1 MLDAGSRADA
11 RELVRLILIGG
22 VLGIDGQRKCLGFER
37 FRPCN
42 FRHHLPL
49 TSYYVRTTV
58 LVITV
63 EDRVLPP
70 VMSDLAGG
78 FVPLSPPPSSV
89 ASSHTPNS
97 LPQPRRTPLKPG
109 GTKESRLIRHVDQQ
123 LLHIQRRFAKRDPSL
138 GHGGVREMD
147 EEGRMIEQLND
158 PATEKRLQQSEEW
171 NDVQG
176 YSGFG
181 EAAKDVDELI
191 AVIWISGTPALQVPY
206 LINLALLVNTM
217 IPAFPFAPRQLFRL
231 LGKLDHAFASLIV
244 GRDVATDE
252 ILPGFNTGRG
262 VSGTEK
268 VRIKS
273 LVERTRVCVVE
284 VLNRGEFDEDDEYTP
299 EPLAEDT
306 DMDGDLVLDDDDGPE
321 DINVDDMEDDED
333 WHMQTSRVYDKT
345 MVELGDSM
353 EGLPIGI
360 VTETRIGT

>member
-1 MLDAGSRADA
+1 
-11 RELVRLILIGG
+11 
-22 VLGIDGQRKCLGFER
+22 
-37 FRPCN
+37 
-42 FRHHLPL
+42 
-49 TSYYVRTTV
+49 
-58 LVITV
+58 
-63 EDRVLPP
+63 
-70 VMSDLAGG
+70 MSDLAGGG
-78 FVPLSPPPSSV
+78 FVPLSPSSI

-109 GTKESRLIRHVDQQ
+109 GTKESRLIRHVDQR

-138 GHGGVREMD
+138 
-147 EEGRMIEQLND
+147 
-158 PATEKRLQQSEEW
+158 ATEKRLQQSEEW

-217 IPAFPFAPRQLFRL
+217 IPAFPLAPRQLFRL

-273 LVERTRVCVVE
+273 LVERTRVCVVG
-284 VLNRGEFDEDDEYTP
+284 VLNRGEFDEDDKITP
-299 EPLAEDT
+299 EPSVEDT
-306 DMDGDLVLDDDDGPE
+306 DMDGDLILDEDDGPE
-321 DINVDDMEDDED
+321 DINVDDIEDEDD
-333 WHMQTSRVYDKT
+333 WHEQTSRVYDKT

-353 EGLPIGI
+353 DGLPIGI
-360 VTETRIGT
+360 VTENRIGT

>member
-1 MLDAGSRADA
+1 
-11 RELVRLILIGG
+11 
-22 VLGIDGQRKCLGFER
+22 
-37 FRPCN
+37 
-42 FRHHLPL
+42 
-49 TSYYVRTTV
+49 
-58 LVITV
+58 
-63 EDRVLPP
+63 
-70 VMSDLAGG
+70 MSDLAGG

-89 ASSHTPNS
+89 ASSNTPNS

-123 LLHIQRRFAKRDPSL
+123 ILHIQRRFAKRDPSL
-138 GHGGVREMD
+138 GHGVREMD
-147 EEGRMIEQLND
+147 EEGRMIEQLDD
-158 PATEKRLQQSEEW
+158 PATEKRLQQSDEW
-171 NDVQG
+171 NDVKG

-181 EAAKDVDELI
+181 EAAKDVDELV

-206 LINLALLVNTM
+206 LISLALLVNNM
-217 IPAFPFAPRQLFRL
+217 IPAFPLAPRPLFRL

-284 VLNRGEFDEDDEYTP
+284 VLNKGEFDEDDDEATRDP
-299 EPLAEDT
+299 SPEDT
-306 DMDGDLVLDDDDGPE
+306 DMDGDLILDDDGPE
-321 DINVDDMEDDED
+321 DINVDDIDDDDND
-333 WHMQTSRVYDKT
+333 WYTQTSRVYDKT

-353 EGLPIGI
+353 DGAPIGI
-360 VTETRIGT
+360 ITETRIGT

>member
-1 MLDAGSRADA
+1 
-11 RELVRLILIGG
+11 
-22 VLGIDGQRKCLGFER
+22 
-37 FRPCN
+37 
-42 FRHHLPL
+42 
-49 TSYYVRTTV
+49 
-58 LVITV
+58 
-63 EDRVLPP
+63 
-70 VMSDLAGG
+70 MSDLAGG
-78 FVPLSPPPSSV
+78 FVPLSPAPSSV
-89 ASSHTPNS
+89 ASSNTPNS

-217 IPAFPFAPRQLFRL
+217 IPAFPLAPRQLFRL

-273 LVERTRVCVVE
+273 LVERTRVGVVE
-284 VLNRGEFDEDDEYTP
+284 VLNRGEFDEDDENTP
-299 EPLAEDT
+299 EPSTDDV
-306 DMDGDLVLDDDDGPE
+306 DMDGDLVLDEDDGPE
-321 DINVDDMEDDED
+321 DINVDDIDDDED

-353 EGLPIGI
+353 DGLPIGI
-360 VTETRIGT
+360 VTENRIGT

>member
-1 MLDAGSRADA
+1 
-11 RELVRLILIGG
+11 
-22 VLGIDGQRKCLGFER
+22 
-37 FRPCN
+37 
-42 FRHHLPL
+42 
-49 TSYYVRTTV
+49 
-58 LVITV
+58 
-63 EDRVLPP
+63 
-70 VMSDLAGG
+70 
-78 FVPLSPPPSSV
+78 
-89 ASSHTPNS
+89 
-97 LPQPRRTPLKPG
+97 
-109 GTKESRLIRHVDQQ
+109 LIRHVDQQ

-217 IPAFPFAPRQLFRL
+217 IPAFPLAPRQLFRL

-284 VLNRGEFDEDDEYTP
+284 VLNRGEFDEDDQDIP

-306 DMDGDLVLDDDDGPE
+306 DMDGDLILDDDGPE
-321 DINVDDMEDDED
+321 DINVDDIEDDDD

-353 EGLPIGI
+353 DGLPIGI